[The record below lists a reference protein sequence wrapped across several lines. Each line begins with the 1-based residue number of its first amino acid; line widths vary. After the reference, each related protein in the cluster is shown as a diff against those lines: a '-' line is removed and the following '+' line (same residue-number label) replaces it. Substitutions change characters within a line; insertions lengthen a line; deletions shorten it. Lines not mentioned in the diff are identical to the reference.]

1 LAEFTGERLIP
12 GQVGV
17 DLLNEHMARY
27 AFAARLA
34 RGKRVLDAGCGAGY
48 GAAELARAAVSVVGA
63 DIAPEAIDFARQN
76 YPLPK
81 LWFEQASCT
90 ALPHGDG
97 CFDLVVAFEVIEHL
111 VNWRELLREAR
122 RVLAPDGQFVVST
135 PNRLYYTESRGK
147 EGPNPF
153 HVHEFEFEEFRAELR
168 AVFPE
173 VAIFLEHHME
183 GIAFEPSQRYR
194 SVDARILEGEPAPS
208 ETHFFVAVCGQGPQA
223 ESAAY
228 VYIPRAA
235 NVLRARGRHIELL
248 EDEIANKNIWLE
260 HAVNELEELTTAH
273 RRQTEELERSNRWA
287 QALNLEMEE
296 RLARIGALQDE
307 LAEQQASALRVAE
320 GYAAKVA
327 ELEEDIRG
335 KVRWAL
341 DLERRLT
348 AEIDDRTQEL
358 ARAVAALHHT
368 EKELEEHTARA
379 LRRDEENRQLE
390 ERRQHLEQQLAMVRA
405 SRWVKLGRRFG
416 LGPEVPAG

>member
-27 AFAARLA
+27 AFATRMA

-48 GAAELARAAVSVVGA
+48 GTAELAEAAACVVGA

-76 YPLPK
+76 YPRAN

-111 VNWRELLREAR
+111 ASWRELLVEAR
-122 RVLAPDGQFVVST
+122 RLLAPGGQFVVST
-135 PNRLYYTESRGK
+135 PNRLYYTESRGR

-153 HVHEFEFEEFRAELR
+153 HVHEFEFEEFRAELE
-168 AVFPE
+168 AVFPK
-173 VAIFLEHHME
+173 VVMYLENHVE
-183 GIAFEPSQRYR
+183 GVTFEPCERYQA
-194 SVDARILEGEPAPS
+194 VDARVDRGEPAP
-208 ETHFFVAVCGQGPQA
+208 EKANFFVAVCA
-223 ESAAY
+223 ERRPTKNAAH
-228 VYIPRAA
+228 VYIPRTA
-235 NVLRARGRHIELL
+235 NVLRERGRHIALL
-248 EDEIANKNIWLE
+248 EEEIATKNEWLE
-260 HAVNELEELTTAH
+260 RAAREQQELAEAH

-287 QALNLEMEE
+287 EALNREIEE
-296 RLARIGALQDE
+296 RRARVTTLQSE
-307 LAEQQASALRVAE
+307 LAEQEESARRMAE

-335 KVRWAL
+335 TVGWAT
-341 DLERRLT
+341 DLEARLT
-348 AEIDDRTQEL
+348 AAMD
-358 ARAVAALHHT
+358 AVRHS
-368 EKELEEHTARA
+368 EKELEERTAWA
-379 LRRDEENRQLE
+379 LRLDEEKRQLE
-390 ERRQHLEQQLAMVRA
+390 ETRQHLEQQLAMVRA
-405 SRWVKLGRRFG
+405 SRWVKLGRRFR